1 MRRNKKLS
9 REDFQELTFPHLPML
24 RRLAL
29 RMVRNEALAD
39 DLVQET
45 FLRAWKYRASLDPSA
60 NVRAWLCRIL
70 TNEAAREMGR
80 NRIAEADF
88 DVSELDAVPEAARVY
103 QDALP
108 DQDLIDALEG
118 LPPEF
123 SGALMLHSIEGFSY
137 KEIAEVQKVPI
148 GTVMSRLHRARQMM
162 RSALTETGDKSRTER
177 LRVVK

>member
-1 MRRNKKLS
+1 MRRNHKLS

-24 RRLAL
+24 RRLGL
-29 RMVRNEALAD
+29 RMVRSEALAD

-45 FLRAWKYRASLDPSA
+45 FLRAWKYRASLDPKA

-80 NRIAEADF
+80 GRISEADL

-103 QDALP
+103 QDELP

-118 LPPEF
+118 LPAEF
-123 SGALMLHSIEGFSY
+123 SSALVLHSVEGFSY
-137 KEIAEVQKVPI
+137 KEIAETQKVPI

-162 RSALTETGDKSRTER
+162 RRALTETGDESRTER